1 MTREK
6 FKLVLEVDV
15 DYNLGDMEIATYPY
29 THIQGFVDKDGKII
43 LVTDAGKIVDFTFKE
58 FTNITDKTKNEE

>member
-15 DYNLGDMEIATYPY
+15 DYDLGDMEIATYPY
-29 THIQGFVDKDGKII
+29 TQVRGLVDKDGKII

-58 FTNITDKTKNEE
+58 FINITNKTKR